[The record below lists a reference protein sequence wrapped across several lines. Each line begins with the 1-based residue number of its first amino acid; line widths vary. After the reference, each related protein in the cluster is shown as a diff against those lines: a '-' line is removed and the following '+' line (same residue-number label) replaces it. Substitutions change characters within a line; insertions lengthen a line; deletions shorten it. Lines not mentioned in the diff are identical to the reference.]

1 MSSCIICSAAPV
13 RYVQMISFF
22 SPFLVFSF
30 SFADFLVNDH
40 MLCYECVFFFFFL
53 GKVVF
58 VCLCSFVIECSNYV
72 N

>member
-40 MLCYECVFFFFFL
+40 MLCYECVFFFFFPRE
-53 GKVVF
+53 GCICMFMQFCNRV
-58 VCLCSFVIECSNYV
+58 
-72 N
+72 